1 MATLGSIAKLIR
13 SKNAAPWQLTV
24 DIMLADAETYQRVVD
39 ADVITKAS
47 MGEMFQLDPE
57 QVQLYLYPPANAIKI
72 SFPRHVPN
80 GDPADTDTFGGQQFA
95 PLVDLE
101 IP

>member
-1 MATLGSIAKLIR
+1 MATLGSLAKLIR
-13 SKNAAPWQLTV
+13 SKNAAPWHLTV
-24 DIMLADAETYQRVVD
+24 DIMLADEATYQRVID
-39 ADVITKAS
+39 SGVISTQS
-47 MGEMFQLDPE
+47 MGELFHIDPDKVE
-57 QVQLYLYPPANAIKI
+57 LYHYAPANAIKI

-95 PLVDLE
+95 PLIDLE

>member
-1 MATLGSIAKLIR
+1 M
-13 SKNAAPWQLTV
+13 
-24 DIMLADAETYQRVVD
+24 
-39 ADVITKAS
+39 
-47 MGEMFQLDPE
+47 
-57 QVQLYLYPPANAIKI
+57 
-72 SFPRHVPN
+72 PRHVPN

>member
-1 MATLGSIAKLIR
+1 MTTLGELAKLIR

-24 DIMLADAETYQRVVD
+24 DVMLADAETYQRVIDSGVF
-39 ADVITKAS
+39 TQES
-47 MGEMFQLDPE
+47 MGELFRLDPSR
-57 QVQLYLYPPANAIKI
+57 VDIYLYPPANAIKI
-72 SFPRHVPN
+72 SIPRHVPN

-95 PLVDLE
+95 PLVDLV